1 MPPAPSPETALTEYL
16 STLQAAL
23 QPPTNQAASLPGPSD
38 LTFHRTLNRQLP
50 SIIRDTS
57 ISIHTLL
64 NRLLIAT
71 GGIEEGEELDEAAID
86 SDRLPGVIDDVVDR
100 LLERADK
107 CLDEFNGLRPFSQ
120 SQARSSELAA
130 GKGIEDDEFGD
141 GPLPP
146 HILNANISPL
156 PQNKWAKPDNSRETP
171 WHHTLKHKPHALVP
185 LEETPQPVA
194 GAPIQPPRAGMY
206 CAEGRPEENPYFR
219 EIHAFKVPGHALE
232 VPAEPKPPPPISG
245 KDPAKDLTF
254 VDSLEKLEALKTH
267 LEENRVKEIAIDVEH
282 HNYRSYQGLVSLVQL
297 STRWGDYII
306 DPLVPEVRA
315 QCHRLNTAFAN
326 PSKVKVLHGAEHDV
340 LWLQRDLSLYLVGL
354 FDTYHAS
361 VALGLRQ
368 KSLAFLLDRYTGFTA
383 DKRWQLADWR
393 IRPLPRQMLYYAR
406 ADTHALLYVYD
417 AMRTELAQ
425 AEVEGI
431 PVLGK
436 KDNIINVFE
445 RSKRT
450 AARTF
455 AKEVWDPAGEG
466 REGWQAL
473 WLKHGGFEAAN
484 VAERYA
490 KGGVDGLA
498 RTERLVRRLHDWRD
512 RAARADDESP
522 RYVLSAVHLVNIASQ
537 ALSTAQDVTNA
548 IGRGL
553 KHRSADIAR
562 EVRAELFQYQ
572 EAQLAKEAKERAK
585 LAAGADAEEE
595 LGEAVARV
603 SLPVAAVAPST
614 PSSPSSSS
622 SSSKRESGSSSSDS
636 DDAAPAPSV
645 VTALWDKL
653 TTTNDGITHL
663 NQQRPTLA
671 AHEPSESRAGPHWLF
686 GHRSHTDASASLRPV
701 KGLPSQ
707 SPTSGLAGPDQSQ
720 RIKASFGSVLA
731 RLFGGSK
738 ATAAHTTSDQPI
750 PSASTDAAP
759 QSNERI
765 NGRNPVESISVER
778 VELPASHEQSP
789 LQSGVQGSS
798 RGTSSYDDDALG
810 DIVQVSKKK
819 KTKAKW
825 STEQKAAAKRAREE
839 SANEEAAELE
849 ALAKLNGLGQT
860 SGAAS
865 MRKPK
870 TDFKAF
876 DYDNAVSVLD
886 APRPKETGLRAAER
900 PRKKEKRQKKDP
912 SEVSASRN
920 RSDLGT
926 GKSMHF
932 AS

>member
-1 MPPAPSPETALTEYL
+1 MPPVPSPETALTEYL
-16 STLQAAL
+16 SALQAAL

-50 SIIRDTS
+50 SIIQDTS

-86 SDRLPGVIDDVVDR
+86 SDRLPGVIDDVVDK

-120 SQARSSELAA
+120 FQARSSQLAA

-156 PQNKWAKPDNSRETP
+156 PQSKWAKPDNSRDAP

-206 CAEGRPEENPYFR
+206 CAEGRPEENPYFH

-232 VPAEPKPPPPISG
+232 VPAEPKPPPPING

-254 VDSLEKLEALKTH
+254 VDSLEKLEALKAH
-267 LEENRVKEIAIDVEH
+267 LEENRVEEIAIDVEH

-436 KDNIINVFE
+436 KDNIVNVFE
-445 RSKRT
+445 RSKQT

-473 WLKHGGFEAAN
+473 WLKHGGLEAAN
-484 VAERYA
+484 VTERYA
-490 KGGVDGLA
+490 KGGADGLA

-512 RAARADDESP
+512 RAAREEDESP
-522 RYVLSAVHLVNIASQ
+522 RYVLSAVHLVNIASR
-537 ALSTAQDVTNA
+537 ALSTAQDVTSA

-595 LGEAVARV
+595 L
-603 SLPVAAVAPST
+603 
-614 PSSPSSSS
+614 
-622 SSSKRESGSSSSDS
+622 
-636 DDAAPAPSV
+636 
-645 VTALWDKL
+645 
-653 TTTNDGITHL
+653 
-663 NQQRPTLA
+663 

-686 GHRSHTDASASLRPV
+686 GHRSHSDESASVGPV

-707 SPTSGLAGPDQSQ
+707 SPTSGLAGSDQSQ

-731 RLFGGSK
+731 RLLGGGK
-738 ATAAHTTSDQPI
+738 ATAAQTTSDQLV

-765 NGRNPVESISVER
+765 NGANPVESISVER
-778 VELPASHEQSP
+778 VELPASHEQSA
-789 LQSGVQGSS
+789 LQSGAQGSS
-798 RGTSSYDDDALG
+798 RGASSYDDDSLG

-839 SANEEAAELE
+839 SASEEAVELE
-849 ALAKLNGLGQT
+849 ALAKLNGRGQT

-870 TDFKAF
+870 TEFKAF

-886 APRPKETGLRAAER
+886 APRPKETGLH
-900 PRKKEKRQKKDP
+900 QVDW
-912 SEVSASRN
+912 
-920 RSDLGT
+920 
-926 GKSMHF
+926 
-932 AS
+932 